1 MEILIFIVN
10 LFHSISAS
18 LWLGGCVFMIGI
30 TINNE
35 FKILKNSNQVFTVIS
50 STLREIVNGSMI
62 LIFLTGIIMTI
73 QKLSLVQTDVN
84 YAVILG
90 VKILISI
97 GILFRIWQ
105 FRNTGYPKYKN
116 RWKEWI
122 LGYNSFSIWGV
133 LIFLL
138 ADLLN
143 NISWKKI

>member
-10 LFHSISAS
+10 LLHSISAS

-30 TINNE
+30 TLNEE
-35 FKILKNSNQVFTVIS
+35 FKVLDNSNQVFIIIS

-62 LIFLTGIIMTI
+62 IIFLTGIIMTI
-73 QKLSLVQTDVN
+73 QKLSLVQTDIN
-84 YAVILG
+84 YAIILG
-90 VKILISI
+90 IKIVISI
-97 GILFRIWQ
+97 GILYRIWQ
-105 FRNTGYPKYKN
+105 FRNTGYPKYN
-116 RWKEWI
+116 SRLKEWV

-143 NISWKKI
+143 NIS

>member
-1 MEILIFIVN
+1 MDILIFIVN
-10 LFHSISAS
+10 LLHSISAS

-30 TINNE
+30 TLNDD
-35 FKILKNSNQVFTVIS
+35 FKILDNSSKVFAIIS

-73 QKLSLVQTDVN
+73 QKLSLVQTDIT
-84 YAVILG
+84 YALILSI
-90 VKILISI
+90 KIIISI

-105 FRNTGYPKYKN
+105 FRNSGYPKYKS
-116 RWKEWI
+116 RLREWI

-138 ADLLN
+138 ADLLD
-143 NISWKKI
+143 NIA

>member
-35 FKILKNSNQVFTVIS
+35 FKILKNSNQVFAVIS

-73 QKLSLVQTDVN
+73 QKLSLVQTDVS

-116 RWKEWI
+116 KWKEWI

-143 NISWKKI
+143 NIS

>member
-1 MEILIFIVN
+1 MDILIFILN

-18 LWLGGCVFMIGI
+18 IWLGGCVFMIGI
-30 TINNE
+30 TLNDD
-35 FKILKNSNQVFTVIS
+35 FKILDNSNKVFIIIS

-73 QKLSLVQTDVN
+73 QKLSLVQTDIN
-84 YAVILG
+84 YGIILG
-90 VKILISI
+90 IKILISI

-105 FRNTGYPKYKN
+105 FRNTGYPKYGS
-116 RWKEWI
+116 RFKEWV

-143 NISWKKI
+143 NIT

>member
-1 MEILIFIVN
+1 
-10 LFHSISAS
+10 
-18 LWLGGCVFMIGI
+18 MIGI

-143 NISWKKI
+143 NIS

>member
-1 MEILIFIVN
+1 MGFLIFKIN
-10 LFHSISAS
+10 LIHSISAS
-18 LWLGGCVFMIGI
+18 IWIGGCIYMIGI

-35 FKILKNSNQVFTVIS
+35 FKILSNSGQVFVIIS
-50 STLREIVNGSMI
+50 TTLREIVNGSMI
-62 LIFLTGIIMTI
+62 IIFLTGIIMTI
-73 QKLSLVQTDVN
+73 QKLSLVQTDTS
-84 YAVILG
+84 YAIILG
-90 VKILISI
+90 IKILISI

-105 FRNTGYPKYKN
+105 FRNTGYPKYKK

-143 NISWKKI
+143 NIS

>member
-1 MEILIFIVN
+1 MDILIFIVN
-10 LFHSISAS
+10 LLHSISAS

-30 TINNE
+30 TLNDD
-35 FKILKNSNQVFTVIS
+35 FKILDNSNKVFAIIS

-73 QKLSLVQTDVN
+73 QKLSLVQTDIT
-84 YAVILG
+84 YALILSI
-90 VKILISI
+90 KIIISI

-105 FRNTGYPKYKN
+105 FRNSGYPKYKS
-116 RWKEWI
+116 RLREWI

-138 ADLLN
+138 ADLLD
-143 NISWKKI
+143 NIA

>member
-1 MEILIFIVN
+1 MEFLIFIIN
-10 LFHSISAS
+10 LLHAISAS

-30 TINNE
+30 TLNNE
-35 FKILKNSNQVFTVIS
+35 FKILSNSGQVYIIIS

-62 LIFLTGIIMTI
+62 IIFLTGIIMTI
-73 QKLSLVQTDVN
+73 QKLSLVQTDTI
-84 YAVILG
+84 YAIILG
-90 VKILISI
+90 IKILISI

-105 FRNTGYPKYKN
+105 FRNTGYPKYKK

-143 NISWKKI
+143 NIS

>member
-1 MEILIFIVN
+1 MDILVFIVN

-18 LWLGGCVFMIGI
+18 IWLGGCVFMIGI
-30 TINNE
+30 TLNDD
-35 FKILKNSNQVFTVIS
+35 FKILDNSNKVFIIIS

-73 QKLSLVQTDVN
+73 QKLSLVQTDIN
-84 YAVILG
+84 YGIILG
-90 VKILISI
+90 LKILISI

-105 FRNTGYPKYKN
+105 FRNTGYPKYGS
-116 RWKEWI
+116 RFKEWA

-143 NISWKKI
+143 NIT

>member
-1 MEILIFIVN
+1 MDILIFIVN
-10 LFHSISAS
+10 LLHSISAS

-30 TINNE
+30 TLNDDFI
-35 FKILKNSNQVFTVIS
+35 ILDNSSKVFAIIS

-73 QKLSLVQTDVN
+73 QKLSLVQTDIT
-84 YAVILG
+84 YALILSI
-90 VKILISI
+90 KIIISI

-105 FRNTGYPKYKN
+105 FRNSGYPKYKS
-116 RWKEWI
+116 RLREWI

-138 ADLLN
+138 ADLLD
-143 NISWKKI
+143 NIA